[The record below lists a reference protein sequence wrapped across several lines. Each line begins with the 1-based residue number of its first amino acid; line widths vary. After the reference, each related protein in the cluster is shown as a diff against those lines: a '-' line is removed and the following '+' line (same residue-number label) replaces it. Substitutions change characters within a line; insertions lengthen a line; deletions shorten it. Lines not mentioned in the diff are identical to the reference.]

1 MPLQLQLQVSVVS
14 HRISP
19 NFRHAKENLHF
30 PLAVTYHGRPAKSS
44 AATLAS

>member
-19 NFRHAKENLHF
+19 NFRHAKKNLRF
-30 PLAVTYHGRPAKSS
+30 RFTVTYDGRPAKSS